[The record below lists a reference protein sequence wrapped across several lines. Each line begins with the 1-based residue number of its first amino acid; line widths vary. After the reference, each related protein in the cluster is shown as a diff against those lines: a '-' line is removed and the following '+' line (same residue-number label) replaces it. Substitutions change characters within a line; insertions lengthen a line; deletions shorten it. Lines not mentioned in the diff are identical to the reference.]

1 MGAHNPQLVR
11 GVARTTRLKGDTKY
25 ETRKNGLV
33 GFEMTLA
40 HNNNCEFNLTDNA
53 HVAEYSTSGNTTKII
68 IVTETP
74 NELFTSTSDFE
85 ILDLLVGNA
94 FSEINAN
101 IVFAPKSFGLS
112 NAYPNPFNP
121 VTSMTLDI
129 PEAGNVTVQ
138 VYNIMGQIVATLASG
153 HMDANTYTLTWDASN
168 VSSGMYFLKAE
179 ANGNIDTQKL
189 MLIK

>member
-1 MGAHNPQLVR
+1 GDLTADGLTTVNDI
-11 GVARTTRLKGDTKY
+11 VAMVDNIVY
-25 ETRKNGLV
+25 ETDLSMCAFNAADVISDNVINVLDVIAIIDIILGDGLARMDVPVPNRVDLLHVGNSVSYTADINGLI

-53 HVAEYSTSGNTTKII
+53 HVAEYKTLGNITKMI
-68 IVTETP
+68 IVTETA

-101 IVFAPKSFGLS
+101 IVVVPKSFGLS

-121 VTSMTLDI
+121 VTSMTLAM
-129 PEAGNVTVQ
+129 PQAGN
-138 VYNIMGQIVATLASG
+138 
-153 HMDANTYTLTWDASN
+153 
-168 VSSGMYFLKAE
+168 
-179 ANGNIDTQKL
+179 
-189 MLIK
+189 